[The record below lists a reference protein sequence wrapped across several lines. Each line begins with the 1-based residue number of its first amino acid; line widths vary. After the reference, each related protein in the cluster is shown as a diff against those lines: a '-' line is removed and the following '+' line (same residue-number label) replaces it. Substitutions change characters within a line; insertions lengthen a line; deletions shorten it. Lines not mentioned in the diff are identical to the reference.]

1 MKNREKILIVGGTGF
16 IGYHLASRLVKKK
29 FNVSSLS
36 TKLPIKERKVSKV
49 KYLICDICNFA
60 KLKKVLKEKDNYDY
74 VINLGGY
81 VDHSDKKNTY
91 RSHFLGCKNLAK
103 IFLKK
108 KVNRF
113 IQIGSSIE
121 NGKKKSPQVES
132 FLTKEKSINSTYG
145 LAKYKASQYLINL
158 HKKFNFPTVVLR
170 LYLIYGPKQDINRF
184 LPIII
189 KNCLNNTTFPCST
202 GKQFRDFLYIT
213 DLINLIEKF
222 LNKRSS
228 LNGNI
233 FNIGSGKPKN
243 IKKIIQLIK
252 KKVKG
257 GKPLYGKIKLRK
269 DEITKLYPSLKKVKK
284 YINWTPKV
292 SFKQGLK
299 KSIHYYEKH
308 PK

>member
-1 MKNREKILIVGGTGF
+1 M
-16 IGYHLASRLVKKK
+16 
-29 FNVSSLS
+29 
-36 TKLPIKERKVSKV
+36 SKV

-81 VDHSDKKNTY
+81 VDHSDKKILIEAI
-91 RSHFLGCKNLAK
+91 SWDKNLAK
-103 IFLKK
+103 IFSK
-108 KVNRF
+108 KVTRF
-113 IQIGSSIE
+113 IQIGSRVE
-121 NGKKKSPQVES
+121 NGKKNSPQEES

-184 LPIII
+184 LPIVI

-243 IKKIIQLIK
+243 IKK
-252 KKVKG
+252 
-257 GKPLYGKIKLRK
+257 
-269 DEITKLYPSLKKVKK
+269 
-284 YINWTPKV
+284 
-292 SFKQGLK
+292 
-299 KSIHYYEKH
+299 
-308 PK
+308 